1 MKTIAIICPVYNEED
16 NICNFYNKFSEE
28 IKKNQLQK
36 KYNFFFIFSDNQSTD
51 NSKKIIRELAKKFSN
66 VGMIF
71 FSRNFGVM
79 KSIFTSIRCL
89 ESNVD
94 ACLIFDCDLQDP
106 TYLLNEFIIK
116 WEEGNKIVYGVRE
129 KRIEKRTLKYLR
141 NIFKKI
147 DLVFR
152 GYKVEIESGAW
163 LLDRVIIEQF
173 KKANFDQYLPGL
185 VSRFGFK
192 SASVK
197 YNRLERKKGKTKFNI
212 SDYLSYA
219 LDGIF
224 NGSIAPLRISIIFC
238 FVFSLSFFI
247 SSCYFLIAKFF
258 LKIKFDE
265 GIAAIAV
272 ISLFGFAIIFFV
284 LSIICEYIG
293 KIYQSKFE
301 QNEAIIEEINI

>member
-1 MKTIAIICPVYNEED
+1 MKTIVIICPVYNEED
-16 NICNFYNKFSEE
+16 NIWNFYNKFSEE

-89 ESNVD
+89 ESNID

-129 KRIEKRTLKYLR
+129 KRKEKRTLKYLR

-192 SASVK
+192 SAPIK

-212 SDYLSYA
+212 LDYLSYA

-238 FVFSLSFFI
+238 FFFSLSFFI

-258 LKIKFDE
+258 FKIKFDE

-272 ISLFGFAIIFFV
+272 ISLFGFAIIFFI

-293 KIYQSKFE
+293 KIYQSRFE